1 MAGEQMSLGHGCTP
15 CVSAHM
21 IVCLCVF
28 NQEDVTGG
36 TPGFLAGT
44 ELTAAKGLK
53 GTMAIW
59 RWG

>member
-28 NQEDVTGG
+28 NQANEEG
-36 TPGFLAGT
+36 TVLPTRGAGSQVAS
-44 ELTAAKGLK
+44 LQIILLLG
-53 GTMAIW
+53 
-59 RWG
+59 RV